1 MQGSGLGILRQ
12 TESGPVS
19 RSFAELPPGVRRLA
33 RTPKL
38 LNLTKANSRA
48 TVHRPSYLDYI
59 GIKKFD
65 ESGEVTGERRFLGLY
80 TFSAYSASVF
90 DIPLVRRK
98 VRYVLERAG
107 FPEGSHNEKDL
118 VEILETYPRD
128 ELFQISKEELFEI
141 AMGILHL
148 QERQRVRFFVRR
160 DTYGRFFSC
169 LVFVP
174 RDRYNTVIRERMQE
188 HTPQG
193 LRRRE
198 RGVQRQALG
207 VRARARPLHHLHEAG
222 GDPGIR

>member
-1 MQGSGLGILRQ
+1 VQGSGVGILRQ

-80 TFSAYSASVF
+80 TFSAYSASAF

-107 FPEGSHNEKDL
+107 FPQGSHNEKDL
-118 VEILETYPRD
+118 IEILETYPRD
-128 ELFQISKEELFEI
+128 ELFQVSNEELF
-141 AMGILHL
+141 AYSTCRSASASG
-148 QERQRVRFFVRR
+148 
-160 DTYGRFFSC
+160 SS
-169 LVFVP
+169 
-174 RDRYNTVIRERMQE
+174 
-188 HTPQG
+188 
-193 LRRRE
+193 
-198 RGVQRQALG
+198 
-207 VRARARPLHHLHEAG
+207 
-222 GDPGIR
+222 